1 MRLISYVH
9 EGRTSYGV
17 QMTDGVMD
25 IPAAWPDG
33 PTDMLALLDAGRPAL
48 DELAQRLA
56 TCSQWRS
63 PASLKLV
70 APLQPPKLLGLAV
83 NYVEHHREFER
94 GHDLPDD
101 PRRHTTPRPFL
112 MPPTAL
118 ADPDQQIAWPLYS
131 EEVDYEVELAVV
143 IGTACKGISPQ
154 QARDAIAGYTIAND
168 ISARSCTH
176 KAGRS
181 DRPKDAFFDW
191 LHGKW
196 SDGFCPLGPAIVTAD
211 ELPDP
216 MNLSIQCDVNG
227 QRRQDANTG
236 MMIFD
241 VYELVAFCSQIMTLT
256 PGDVIATGTP
266 SGVGKATG
274 NLLAPGDT
282 VTCRIEGIGELTN
295 TIGPKP
301 DAFYAPCSGK

>member
-9 EGRTSYGV
+9 EGQASFGV
-17 QMTDGVMD
+17 QTGDGVMD
-25 IPAAWPDG
+25 IPAAWPGG
-33 PTDMLALLDAGRPAL
+33 PANMRDLLTAGRPAM

-70 APLQPPKLLGLAV
+70 APLEPSKLLGLAV

-112 MPPTAL
+112 MPPTVL
-118 ADPDQQIAWPLYS
+118 ADPDQQIDWPLYS

-143 IGTACKGISPQ
+143 IGATCKGLSPE
-154 QARDAIAGYTIAND
+154 QARDVIAGYTIAND

-181 DRPKDAFFDW
+181 ERPKDAFFDW

-211 ELPDP
+211 ELADP
-216 MNLSIQCDVNG
+216 MDLAIQCDVNG

-241 VYELVAFCSQIMTLT
+241 VYELVAFCSQLMTLV

-295 TIGPKP
+295 TIGPRP
-301 DAFYAPCSGK
+301 DAFYAPCSGN